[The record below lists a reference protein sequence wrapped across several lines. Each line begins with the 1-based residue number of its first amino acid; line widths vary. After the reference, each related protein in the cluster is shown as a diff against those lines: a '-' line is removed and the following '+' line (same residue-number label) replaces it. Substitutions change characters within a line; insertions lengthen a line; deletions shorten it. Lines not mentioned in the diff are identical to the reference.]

1 MTLFPMFVKL
11 EGKLVVVVGGG
22 EIAEG
27 KIESLLSAGARIR
40 LIAPQIRPQIA
51 EWVRFGKIDW
61 LPKEFAPADLEGA
74 SLVIAATS
82 AAGVNKDVFDEA
94 ESRKILCNAVDDI
107 ANCHFYYG
115 AIVQRGDLQIAVST
129 NGKSPAL
136 AQRVRMELEEAYP
149 SEYGVWLEW
158 LGAARELLRAN
169 SSNPEE
175 TKAILHQLATRE
187 NFERFLQQSRTSEAR
202 REVA

>member
-61 LPKEFAPADLEGA
+61 LPKEFAPTDLEGA

-82 AAGVNKDVFDEA
+82 AAGINKDVFDEA

-136 AQRVRMELEEAYP
+136 AQRVRMELEEVYP

-187 NFERFLQQSRTSEAR
+187 NFERFLQQSRTSEPR

>member
-61 LPKEFAPADLEGA
+61 LPKEFAPTDLEGA

-136 AQRVRMELEEAYP
+136 AQRVRMELEEVYP

-187 NFERFLQQSRTSEAR
+187 NFERFLQQSRTSEPR

>member
-11 EGKLVVVVGGG
+11 EGKLVVVIGGG
-22 EIAEG
+22 QIAEG
-27 KIESLLSAGARIR
+27 KIESLLSSGARIR
-40 LIAPQIRPQIA
+40 LIAPQIQPQIA

-61 LPKEFAPADLEGA
+61 LPKEFSAGDLEGA
-74 SLVIAATS
+74 TLVIAATS
-82 AAGVNKDVFDEA
+82 APGVNEAVFEEA
-94 ESRKILCNAVDDI
+94 ESRGILCNAVDDI

-115 AIVQRGDLQIAVST
+115 AIVQRGDLQIAIST

-136 AQRVRMELEEAYP
+136 AQRVRKELEEAYP
-149 SEYGVWLEW
+149 AEYGVWLER

-169 SSNPEE
+169 NSVPEE

-187 NFERFLQQSRTSEAR
+187 TFERFLRQSRTGEQR